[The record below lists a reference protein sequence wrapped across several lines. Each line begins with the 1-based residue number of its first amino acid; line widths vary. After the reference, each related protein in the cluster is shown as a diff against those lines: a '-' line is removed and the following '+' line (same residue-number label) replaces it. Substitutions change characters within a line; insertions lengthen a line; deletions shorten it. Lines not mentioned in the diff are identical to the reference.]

1 MRWRKHISDALAV
14 RNWAFGPHRF
24 AALGLVGR
32 EPLSADPMQHN
43 RQPGA
48 GEARTDPS
56 LSITYQTSKA
66 PCRCCLSSDV
76 SNCQRHPAL
85 EQGAWAEGQRRG
97 PASRL

>member
-1 MRWRKHISDALAV
+1 MQCGTIASLEQARRVPILLC
-14 RNWAFGPHRF
+14 PF

-56 LSITYQTSKA
+56 LSITYRTSKA
-66 PCRCCLSSDV
+66 PCRCCPSSDV

-97 PASRL
+97 PVSRL